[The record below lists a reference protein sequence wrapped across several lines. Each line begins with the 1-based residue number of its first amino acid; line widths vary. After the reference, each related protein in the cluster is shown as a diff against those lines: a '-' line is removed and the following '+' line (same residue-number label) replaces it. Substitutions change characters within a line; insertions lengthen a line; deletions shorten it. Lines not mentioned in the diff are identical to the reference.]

1 MWTYEQAADYWSA
14 PVVIYDAAETAYLIQ
29 CDRNGII
36 RMHNPRTGEVLTE
49 VDLGSR
55 VDATPAV
62 FNNMLVVGTRGSG
75 GSGEGQKIIGIR
87 IG

>member
-29 CDRNGII
+29 CDRNGIL

-75 GSGEGQKIIGIR
+75 GSGEGQKIIGVR

>member
-1 MWTYEQAADYWSA
+1 MY
-14 PVVIYDAAETAYLIQ
+14 AAETAYLIQ
-29 CDRNGII
+29 CDRNGIL

-75 GSGEGQKIIGIR
+75 GSGEGQKNHRRTYRLSSQNSIAASSSPVP
-87 IG
+87 